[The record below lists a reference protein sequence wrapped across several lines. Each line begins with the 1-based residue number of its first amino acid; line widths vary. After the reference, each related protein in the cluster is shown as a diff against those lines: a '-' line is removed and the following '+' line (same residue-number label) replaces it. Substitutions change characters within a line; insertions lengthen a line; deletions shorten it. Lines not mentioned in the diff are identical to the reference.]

1 MIATE
6 PVRILI
12 IDDHDV
18 VRRGVKQI
26 LEQAFPYVEIGEAD
40 TGQKGL
46 TAVRQEPWD
55 LAIVDISLPDQSGL
69 ELLCE
74 LHSTAPRL
82 PLMVLSLH
90 PEEQHAIRAFRAGA
104 MAYLTQQTAPE
115 QLARA
120 VKLVLTGRMYVTA
133 SLGGRMA
140 GSLSKNPIGPAH
152 DTLSERE
159 FEVLVLLAKGQSIR
173 HIAQSLTLSIKTVS
187 TYRAR
192 LLDKLQ
198 LTTTAEL
205 IRYALNHHLVDS
217 RTDDSRMPLRISH
230 DRLSS

>member
-1 MIATE
+1 MIGTE
-6 PVRILI
+6 SVKILI
-12 IDDHDV
+12 IDDHEV
-18 VRRGVKQI
+18 VRRGMRQI
-26 LEQAFPYVEIGEAD
+26 LEENFLYVEVAEAD
-40 TGQKGL
+40 TGAKGIA
-46 TAVRQEPWD
+46 AVRQEPWD

-90 PEEQHAIRAFRAGA
+90 PEEQYAVRAFRAGA
-104 MAYLTQQTAPE
+104 MAYLNKQTAPE
-115 QLARA
+115 ELARA
-120 VKLVLTGRMYVTA
+120 VKQVLSGRRYVTA
-133 SLGGRMA
+133 SIGERMVS
-140 GSLSKNPIGPAH
+140 SLSKNPTGPAH
-152 DTLSERE
+152 HTLSERE
-159 FEVLVLLAKGQSIR
+159 FEVLVLLARGQSIK

-205 IRYALNHHLVDS
+205 IRYALDHHLAE
-217 RTDDSRMPLRISH
+217 
-230 DRLSS
+230 